1 MIFGGDTMSQYRT
14 GAPSQPQSPKRSSGI
29 PGGAVLISAIILGVF
44 ILISAIIVSSGF
56 KKLSAAL
63 TEQSFSDSYSSP
75 DTLTVNSP
83 TTKKY
88 LTQSE
93 AAAYLNVSESDI
105 SKAIAD
111 HKIDEYI
118 TTSEG
123 YSISIESLDDY
134 FSDEAY
140 QIQMKLNSE
149 G

>member
-1 MIFGGDTMSQYRT
+1 MSQYRT
-14 GAPSQPQSPKRSSGI
+14 GAPSQPQSSKRSSGV
-29 PGGAVLISAIILGVF
+29 PGGAYLLSAIILGVF
-44 ILISAIIVSSGF
+44 ILISAIIVGSGL

-83 TTKKY
+83 AVKKY

-93 AAAYLNVSESDI
+93 AAAYLNVSESEI

-123 YSISIESLDDY
+123 YSISIDSLDDY

>member
-1 MIFGGDTMSQYRT
+1 MSQYRT
-14 GAPSQPQSPKRSSGI
+14 GAPSQPQSPKRNSGV
-29 PGGAVLISAIILGVF
+29 PGGAYLLSAIILGIF
-44 ILISAIIVSSGF
+44 ILISAIIVGSGL

-93 AAAYLNVSESDI
+93 AAAYLNVSESEI

-149 G
+149 E

>member
-1 MIFGGDTMSQYRT
+1 MSQYRT
-14 GAPSQPQSPKRSSGI
+14 GAPSQPQSAKRNQGL
-29 PGGAVLISAIILGVF
+29 PGGAYLIGSIILGVF

-56 KKLSAAL
+56 KKLASAL

-105 SKAIAD
+105 SKAISD

-123 YSISIESLDDY
+123 YSISIDSLDDY
-134 FSDEAY
+134 FLDEAY

-149 G
+149 E

>member
-1 MIFGGDTMSQYRT
+1 MSQYRT
-14 GAPSQPQSPKRSSGI
+14 GAPSQPQSSKRNSGV
-29 PGGAVLISAIILGVF
+29 PGGAYLLSAIILGVF
-44 ILISAIIVSSGF
+44 ILISAIIVGSGL

-83 TTKKY
+83 AVKKY

-93 AAAYLNVSESDI
+93 AAAYLNVSESEI

>member
-1 MIFGGDTMSQYRT
+1 MSQYRT
-14 GAPSQPQSPKRSSGI
+14 GAPSQPQSTKRNSGS
-29 PGGAVLISAIILGVF
+29 PGGAYLIGSIILGVF

-56 KKLSAAL
+56 KKLASAL

-123 YSISIESLDDY
+123 YSISIDSLDDY
-134 FSDEAY
+134 FLDEAY

-149 G
+149 E

>member
-1 MIFGGDTMSQYRT
+1 MSQYRT
-14 GAPSQPQSPKRSSGI
+14 GAPSQPQSSKRSPGI
-29 PGGAVLISAIILGVF
+29 PGVAYLLSAIILGVF
-44 ILISAIIVSSGF
+44 ILISAIIVGNGL

-83 TTKKY
+83 AVKKY

-93 AAAYLNVSESDI
+93 AAAYLNVSESEI

>member
-1 MIFGGDTMSQYRT
+1 MSQYRT
-14 GAPSQPQSPKRSSGI
+14 GAPSQPQSSKRNSGV
-29 PGGAVLISAIILGVF
+29 PGGAYLLSAIILGVF
-44 ILISAIIVSSGF
+44 ILISAIIVGSGL

-83 TTKKY
+83 TAKKY

-149 G
+149 E

>member
-1 MIFGGDTMSQYRT
+1 MSQYRT
-14 GAPSQPQSPKRSSGI
+14 GAPSQPQSPKRNLGV
-29 PGGAVLISAIILGVF
+29 PGGAYLLSAIILGVF
-44 ILISAIIVSSGF
+44 ILISAIIVGSGL

-75 DTLTVNSP
+75 DTLTVNSH
-83 TTKKY
+83 TVKKY

-149 G
+149 E